1 MRITYNAPV
10 TLTFAMVS
18 SAVLLI
24 DLLTGAGLT
33 QAFFVVGGT
42 MNLANPVDYVR
53 LVTHAV
59 GHANWTH
66 LVSNF
71 AFILLLGPILEEKYG
86 SGSLIVMMT
95 MTALVTGILNVLL
108 FPTGLLGASG
118 IVFMMILL
126 SSFTNFRRGE
136 IPLTFILVVLLYL
149 TREIIT
155 ATQTDN
161 ISQFAHIAGGM
172 CGSLF
177 GFLRPNRH
185 APAATKRSRY
195 DREA

>member
-10 TLTFAMVS
+10 TLTFAMIS
-18 SAVLLI
+18 TLVLMI
-24 DLLTGAGLT
+24 DLVTGAGLT
-33 QAFFVVGGT
+33 ETFFVVGGT
-42 MNLANPVDYVR
+42 MSLTNPVDYVR

-59 GHANWTH
+59 GHAGWAH

-86 SGSLIVMMT
+86 SGSLLFMMVV
-95 MTALVTGILNVLL
+95 TALVTGILNILL
-108 FPTGLLGASG
+108 FSTGLLGASG

-155 ATQTDN
+155 ASQTDN
-161 ISQFAHIAGGM
+161 ISQFAHIAGGL

-177 GFLRPNRH
+177 GFLRPHRH
-185 APAATKRSRY
+185 ASTTMKRNRY
-195 DREA
+195 DGEA